1 MGVSIAHLGANTIAD
16 VIALN
21 YTSFQ
26 TGSSIQLAGENS
38 TNDGNGGDYVY
49 DESST
54 ATADGF
60 NILKQSVKGDSDP
73 GRWFRVDFNQ
83 VSITSRSLNTGFQPS
98 TKRNTRVN
106 YSVSIEVTS
115 TLLGT
120 NSGTVFIE
128 TSPDNSNWTTVSQVA
143 LQIAGVV
150 STVKN
155 TYAITGY
162 VKKDYYVRIR
172 TASTGANTATFAF
185 LTGEE
190 MSI

>member
-143 LQIAGVV
+143 LQIAGVA

-172 TASTGANTATFAF
+172 TASAGANTATFAF